1 MLTRQLG
8 KNGPEVPVVCIGT
21 WGIGG
26 AYGQVDDKSAI
37 NLLRTAVDSGLT
49 FIDTAEI
56 YNDSEKLVGKAITNH
71 REQVFLA
78 TKLSYGDDS
87 SERIETALHTSLK
100 LLRTDHIDLYQ
111 LHTPSK
117 IGRPV
122 EDTMADLL
130 RYKDAGK
137 IRYIGVSNFSPQ
149 QIDEV
154 AQTGIVDSSQPRYS
168 MLFRDSE
175 KAELPA
181 CVRNGIGA
189 MVYSVMAKGLL
200 ASKYKPGHIFPVEDE
215 RSNWPHFKGQL
226 FEQIYSVTEK
236 LKEWAAD
243 HGRDMAQLSVAW
255 VLTNPAVTSAIVGV
269 TRQDQIQQNAR
280 AGDWVLS
287 PNQLAELENIQGD
300 LRLSQDP
307 AWLTRRRKE
316 QELEN
321 RD

>member
-8 KNGPEVPVVCIGT
+8 ENGPEVPVVCLGT

-26 AYGQVDDKSAI
+26 AYGDVDDQRAI
-37 NLLRTAVDSGLT
+37 SLLRTAIDSGLT

-56 YNDSEKLVGKAITNH
+56 YNDSEKLVGEAIKNY

-87 SERIETALHTSLK
+87 PERIETALHTSLR
-100 LLRTDHIDLYQ
+100 LLQTDYIDLYQ

-117 IGRPV
+117 IGRPI
-122 EDTMADLL
+122 EDTMDDLL
-130 RYKDAGK
+130 RYKKAGK
-137 IRYIGVSNFSPQ
+137 IRYIGISNFSPD
-149 QIDEV
+149 QIDE
-154 AQTGIVDSSQPRYS
+154 AANTGIVHSSQPRYS

-175 KAELPA
+175 KEELPA

-200 ASKYKPGHIFPVEDE
+200 ASKYKPGHTFPADDE
-215 RSNWPHFKGQL
+215 RSNWPHFRGKL
-226 FEQIYSVTEK
+226 FQQIYSVTEQ
-236 LKEWAAD
+236 LKEWADD
-243 HGRDMAQLSVAW
+243 HGRDMIQLAVAW
-255 VLTNPAVTSAIVGV
+255 VLANPAVTSAIVGM
-269 TRQDQIQQNAR
+269 THQNQIQQNAR
-280 AGDWVLS
+280 AGEWILTS
-287 PNQLAELENIQGD
+287 KQLAEIESIQGD

-307 AWLTRRRKE
+307 AWLTKRRKE

>member
-56 YNDSEKLVGKAITNH
+56 YNDSEKLVGKAITNL

-154 AQTGIVDSSQPRYS
+154 AKTGIVDSSQPRYS

-243 HGRDMAQLSVAW
+243 HGRDMVQLSVAW

-269 TRQDQIQQNAR
+269 TRQDQIRQNAR

-287 PNQLAELENIQGD
+287 SKQLAELENIQGD

-307 AWLTRRRKE
+307 AWLTKRRKE

-321 RD
+321 RN